1 MTHHPAF
8 STKVVSTH
16 GAGDMFTGALA
27 ARIIAGDSLK
37 SALRFAQA
45 AAALLVSSPI
55 DRRSEVT
62 HAAVEAFLAGR

>member
-8 STKVVSTH
+8 STEVVSTH

-27 ARIIAGDSLK
+27 ARITAGDSLQ
-37 SALRFAQA
+37 SALHFAQA
-45 AAALLVSSPI
+45 VAGLLVSSRI

-62 HAAVEAFLAGR
+62 HAAVEAFLACR